1 MTTTAVTPNR
11 RAPGL
16 AVVCAGMLLLGL
28 DNSILNVALPS
39 LQRDAHL
46 GIDTAQLQWVTDA
59 YPLALAGLVL
69 ACGRWGDRYGRRTAL
84 MLGLAVCGLASAF
97 GALGDTPHQLVAA
110 RAGTGLGG
118 ALIMPATLSLTVGL
132 YRGHPRA
139 RAALAAWT
147 ASASVGVVLGPALGG
162 WLLEHFTWRSGFWVN
177 VPVCATALLLARP
190 LLPNSRDRG
199 ARSLDPTGTALGIL
213 ALTTLVY
220 GIISA
225 PHHGWSSPAT
235 VSVLLLG
242 MALFVLYARRERQ
255 LPVPSLPL
263 DLLRTPRYA
272 GAVAVIVLFFFTVAG
287 MSFVIA
293 LYLQAVL
300 GCTPLQAGLRILPFA
315 GAAAAGSGCV
325 LLVPVRFGPRPP
337 VVSGAAMALVGYLV
351 LASTTTDSGYGRT
364 LTALLL
370 IGTGLGLAAMPCTE
384 IVMNAADPDH
394 AGTAAA
400 TNDTTR
406 AVGSS
411 LGIAVLGSVVNSVY
425 TDRMEHHGPQLPAG
439 AARMAS
445 EQAVGALTAASQLP
459 PEQAARLIAT
469 AREAYVHAMTIAAL
483 PAAGATTAAGLAAW
497 FLLRRP
503 GVTTPVPTKT
513 PEPTDLVAKEP
524 AV

>member
-1 MTTTAVTPNR
+1 M
-11 RAPGL
+11 
-16 AVVCAGMLLLGL
+16 
-28 DNSILNVALPS
+28 
-39 LQRDAHL
+39 
-46 GIDTAQLQWVTDA
+46 
-59 YPLALAGLVL
+59 
-69 ACGRWGDRYGRRTAL
+69 
-84 MLGLAVCGLASAF
+84 
-97 GALGDTPHQLVAA
+97 
-110 RAGTGLGG
+110 
-118 ALIMPATLSLTVGL
+118 
-132 YRGHPRA
+132 
-139 RAALAAWT
+139 
-147 ASASVGVVLGPALGG
+147 
-162 WLLEHFTWRSGFWVN
+162 
-177 VPVCATALLLARP
+177 PVCAIALLLAHP

-351 LASTTTDSGYGRT
+351 LASTTPDSGYGRT
-364 LTALLL
+364 LAALLL

-459 PEQAARLIAT
+459 PDQAARLIAA
-469 AREAYVHAMTIAAL
+469 AREAYVHAMTVAAL

-503 GVTTPVPTKT
+503 GVTAPVPTKA
-513 PEPTDLVAKEP
+513 PEPTHLVAKEP